1 MSPDVEISSAAKPLR
16 GRVPSRPPAPWPGF
30 VRYLLGLAVGVLA
43 AAGAQA
49 AVAIPSAE
57 PAVPSGTVAAP
68 EDAQE
73 AAAASRLVLDM
84 DFLAR
89 NLIGPDGIA
98 RNPANGDIYV
108 SLEDAAT
115 IIRIRVEGA
124 KKVVVDT
131 SSPVQALRGPADRKA
146 RGLRSPEGLAL
157 DGKGGLYVVE
167 DVPGGRLIRYDI
179 QERSLVSRA
188 AGQMIDVPFTGG
200 QIAWESVDVGPA
212 GELLL
217 AGSTMEHSML
227 APGDTD
233 LFGLA
238 RGVIL
243 YRDADG
249 AWWMPLNR
257 AMASYSSAVFSPD
270 GKYAVY
276 ACEISGEVGCLDLES
291 KNLRTFAASHEF
303 QAPEGL
309 CSLPD
314 GRVLVA
320 EESGRIYQW
329 DPLTDEI
336 RLLFNGRHT
345 IESLEW
351 IPDDNRVLVTDD
363 QRGQLLSLKLAPE
376 ALARSAA
383 TTNWGIRFAD
393 RYTMVEMI
401 PDDCPAYLESVLKM
415 GGYVSSKEG
424 GAVAFREFA
433 QNYCLVAVDADA
445 VPLERTR
452 SIENPITRLQFVIVA
467 PYLMGVQGGE
477 LLWSSSGFVAVKKSG
492 EKETTRLVSRSVIHG
507 DLMECRFTPVGGQE
521 IALPMP
527 FSTRFDNN
535 GSASIHFMGMGVM
548 PDYMVGLNTQNPE
561 QSFLLVMQ
569 PDEQPQQYKLDL
581 PARKDR
587 NHWVIALRRKELEV
601 WQPLRQGR

>member
-1 MSPDVEISSAAKPLR
+1 MKVGMSGGWRFSIARYAGFIFLSGGLASAGMAADA
-16 GRVPSRPPAPWPGF
+16 GVGESTVTVGPAP
-30 VRYLLGLAVGVLA
+30 
-43 AAGAQA
+43 
-49 AVAIPSAE
+49 SAHIVSE
-57 PAVPSGTVAAP
+57 IRTVAGK
-68 EDAQE
+68 
-73 AAAASRLVLDM
+73 
-84 DFLAR
+84 
-89 NLIGPDGIA
+89 LIGPDGIA
-98 RNPANGDIYV
+98 RNPATGDIYV

-115 IIRIRVEGA
+115 ILRFRVDGSKA
-124 KKVVVDT
+124 VVIDS
-131 SSPVQALRGPADRKA
+131 SSPVHGVSGPASRLA

-217 AGSTMEHSML
+217 AGSTMEHAML

-257 AMASYSSAVFSPD
+257 AMASYSAAVFSPD
-270 GKYAVY
+270 GKHAVY
-276 ACEISGEVGCLDLES
+276 ACEFSGEVGCLDLES
-291 KNLRTFAASHEF
+291 KNLRTFSASHDF
-303 QAPEGL
+303 HAPEGL

-314 GRVLVA
+314 GRALIA
-320 EESGRIYQW
+320 EEAGRIYLW
-329 DPLTDEI
+329 DPLTDET
-336 RLLFNGRHT
+336 RLLFNNRHT
-345 IESLEW
+345 IESLDW
-351 IPDDNRVLVTDD
+351 IPDDNRMLVTDD
-363 QRGQLLSLKLAPE
+363 QRGQLLSMKLAPD

-393 RYTMVEMI
+393 QYTMVEMI

-424 GAVAFREFA
+424 GAVSFRDFA

-452 SIENPITRLQFVIVA
+452 MIEDPITRLQFVIVA

-477 LLWSSSGFVAVKKSG
+477 LIWSSSGFVAVKKSG
-492 EKETTRLVSRSVIHG
+492 KKETTRLVSRSVIHG

-569 PDEQPQQYKLDL
+569 PDDQPQQYKLDL